1 MRSFN
6 ASSSFCK
13 RDSKHSS
20 KCRTNYLVATL
31 LLSICTLSACQKQD
45 NAETQAED
53 IQVTT
58 ITPPAE
64 AASTATTDAQ
74 TDTAEKVAQQ
84 DETKQLLN
92 EQAGEQTNDGA
103 VEVISNDDIPTTAQ
117 ADNQLIADDIA
128 KEKQITDVEYRSESG
143 GTLKVTF
150 QTSATAELQANVLL
164 PSGKRVLLTAPPA
177 QGNNPTYRSQDGS
190 IELVSHSGGG
200 SIDLVQ
206 NGKITNFDATSAE
219 AEVVVSQ

>member
-1 MRSFN
+1 M
-6 ASSSFCK
+6 
-13 RDSKHSS
+13 
-20 KCRTNYLVATL
+20 
-31 LLSICTLSACQKQD
+31 
-45 NAETQAED
+45 AETH
-53 IQVTT
+53 
-58 ITPPAE
+58 
-64 AASTATTDAQ
+64 TDEPEQ
-74 TDTAEKVAQQ
+74 SAQQ
-84 DETKQLLN
+84 DEAKQ
-92 EQAGEQTNDGA
+92 QPDKDA
-103 VEVISNDDIPTTAQ
+103 VEVSDTADVANTAP

-128 KEKQITDVEYRSESG
+128 KEKQITDVEYRSEAG
-143 GTLKVTF
+143 DTLKVTF
-150 QTSATAELQANVLL
+150 QTSATSELQANVLL

>member
-6 ASSSFCK
+6 TSSSFCK
-13 RDSKHSS
+13 PSNKLSS
-20 KCRTNYLVATL
+20 GYLAVTL
-31 LLSICTLSACQKQD
+31 LLSICTLAACQKQD
-45 NAETQAED
+45 NAETQADD
-53 IQVTT
+53 IQVTQ

-64 AASTATTDAQ
+64 AASTSTTDAQ
-74 TDTAEKVAQQ
+74 TDTAEDLAQQ
-84 DETKQLLN
+84 DETKQPLN
-92 EQAGEQTNDGA
+92 EQVSEQANDGA
-103 VEVISNDDIPTTAQ
+103 VEVISNDDITVNTPAATGNQ
-117 ADNQLIADDIA
+117 AVTDDIT
-128 KEKQITDVEYRSESG
+128 KEKQVTDVEYRSESG

>member
-13 RDSKHSS
+13 RDNKHSS
-20 KCRTNYLVATL
+20 KRKNSYLFATL

-45 NAETQAED
+45 NADTQADE
-53 IQVTT
+53 IQVTK

-64 AASTATTDAQ
+64 AATSSQ
-74 TDTAEKVAQQ
+74 TDTQTDATAELAKQ
-84 DETKQLLN
+84 DETEQQLGEQTS
-92 EQAGEQTNDGA
+92 EQAGD
-103 VEVISNDDIPTTAQ
+103 VEVMSNNDLPATAETTQ
-117 ADNQLIADDIA
+117 NQLIADDMA

-143 GTLKVTF
+143 DTLKVTF
-150 QTSATAELQANVLL
+150 QTSATSELQANVLL

-200 SIDLVQ
+200 SIDLLQ